1 MSLSRRDILK
11 LGGAALLA
19 SAISPAARVLAS
31 STPPSVFS
39 HGSTRLPRVALTIDD
54 CYLSHILEKME
65 STLAEYPE
73 MRVTFFPAGEA
84 LLSIESKLPGIW
96 KRFAERGHDI
106 GYHSFYHD
114 NLQVFSTED
123 ALRDYDMWHDA
134 LNKVLGKESR
144 VYFARPPF
152 GNVSTTFL
160 NVCKQRGLVCT
171 MWSWGWGG
179 TDVKDTVAYTVPK
192 TKNGDV
198 VLMHTRTVDLGVLA
212 EGLPWM
218 RQQGIQTVTL
228 RQLYYDYRKEQI
240 NAAGCEVTTSNS
252 LTRTCNE

>member
-1 MSLSRRDILK
+1 MFLSRRDILK
-11 LGGAALLA
+11 LSGAALLA
-19 SAISPAARVLAS
+19 SAFSPAIRALAD

-39 HGSTRLPRVALTIDD
+39 RGSARLPRVALTIDD

-65 STLAEYPE
+65 NALMDNPG

-84 LLSIESKLPGIW
+84 LLSTESKLPGIW
-96 KRFAERGHDI
+96 KRLAERGHDI

-114 NLQVFSTED
+114 NLQVFSNED
-123 ALRDYDMWHDA
+123 ALRDYDMWHAA

-152 GNVSTTFL
+152 GNVSPTFL
-160 NVCKQRGLVCT
+160 TLCKQRGLVCT

-179 TDVKDTVAYTVPK
+179 TDVKDTVTYTVPK

-198 VLMHTRTVDLGVLA
+198 VLMHTRTVDVGVLI
-212 EGLPWM
+212 EGLPWLKA
-218 RQQGIQTVTL
+218 QGMQAVTL
-228 RQLYYDYRKEQI
+228 RQLYYDFRKEQI
-240 NAAGCEVTTSNS
+240 DAKGCETSTGSS
-252 LTRTCNE
+252 LTRTCSE